1 MKASYNSKGPLL
13 SIPTLAEIQCRR
25 ESIRLLE
32 SWVMEGGVCHVCPPF
47 AFIHICNA
55 KGRALLST
63 QALAQFQLRGQ
74 STREWAIYRWL
85 ILPGSS
91 SQGISSCMPEEGI
104 H

>member
-1 MKASYNSKGPLL
+1 VGHGRGSLPCVPSL
-13 SIPTLAEIQCRR
+13 C
-25 ESIRLLE
+25 
-32 SWVMEGGVCHVCPPF
+32 
-47 AFIHICNA
+47 
-55 KGRALLST
+55 KGRALLSI

-74 STREWAIYRWL
+74 STREWAIHRWL